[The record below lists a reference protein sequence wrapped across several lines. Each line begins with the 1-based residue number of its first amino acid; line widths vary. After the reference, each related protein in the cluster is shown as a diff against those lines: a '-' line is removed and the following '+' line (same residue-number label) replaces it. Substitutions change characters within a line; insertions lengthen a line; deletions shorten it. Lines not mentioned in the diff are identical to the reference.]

1 MTPPGSRRKS
11 PLLNINSLGKLKRM
25 CDQAN
30 FPKIFLP
37 LLRFGTGTENKLQK
51 SCEYLKS
58 SYQERLRSSEL
69 RASSPAHGRPK
80 RRRAECHLRI
90 G

>member
-1 MTPPGSRRKS
+1 
-11 PLLNINSLGKLKRM
+11 
-25 CDQAN
+25 
-30 FPKIFLP
+30 
-37 LLRFGTGTENKLQK
+37 
-51 SCEYLKS
+51 
-58 SYQERLRSSEL
+58 LRSSEL